1 MTRHLG
7 DFVADWPAVRR
18 RVRNEWIRKEVDRF
32 DAAAKVEQ
40 VNAAQETRNQQQD
53 QASIDHARQ
62 DNGRMLFEAQPLSAV
77 LNDAL

>member
-18 RVRNEWIRKEVDRF
+18 RVRNEWIRNEVDRF

-62 DNGRMLFEAQPLSAV
+62 VNGRMLFEAQPLSAV